1 LAITALCPI
10 LNTGFICVGSADCC
24 ITIYDLNSQDVLGR
38 ITTLEHFPTAAECFE
53 VQEPVLREAEVNPN
67 NNNNNNNGNHTDTTG
82 DNTTTNAT
90 TTDTTNTQS
99 NGNNGVRY
107 SIEVQEIVTY
117 LVFGD
122 SKGNLHFLKLHPEF
136 GISSEIGLKKK
147 NQMLFQQSVDVRA
160 SKYLLYLFS
169 FQYKLHR
176 KHIE

>member
-1 LAITALCPI
+1 MAITALCPI

-53 VQEPVLREAEVNPN
+53 VQEPVLREAEVNGPG
-67 NNNNNNNGNHTDTTG
+67 NNGNHNDSLGSTSG
-82 DNTTTNAT
+82 DNTAVDAST
-90 TTDTTNTQS
+90 TTVNDANNTQG
-99 NGNNGVRY
+99 NGNNGNGVRY

-147 NQMLFQQSVDVRA
+147 NQMLFQQSVDV
-160 SKYLLYLFS
+160 SYLSL
-169 FQYKLHR
+169 
-176 KHIE
+176 